1 MNELAEQCGGEN
13 LSSFLIKP
21 VQRLLRYKLL
31 MRDVFKCTDRRHQ
44 DYEPMKAAIDKL
56 QVVSLKVDEAAGLLD
71 DKSKLESSKS
81 SPTNQRRRRHRR
93 MISRQIDEE
102 GEDWKRLSSRS
113 LKMSRA
119 SVVPT
124 VSASVRLPPGLPP
137 SPPKTQSPDE
147 RTRLRSV
154 VTNISSKS
162 DLKVSRASV
171 APTMSVRI
179 FHHICYSTT
188 LKQFT
193 NPNRSLLYTH
203 QYHHPHHHL
212 KLEHRMSVPDFEVLF
227 RVYSRR
233 VLYEMDPLSYLQE
246 LNPDEMGNSTERQNL
261 SPIQEHESD
270 EFRNYHQHVKM

>member
-102 GEDWKRLSSRS
+102 GEDSKRLSSRS
-113 LKMSRA
+113 LKTSRA

-137 SPPKTQSPDE
+137 SPPKSQSPDE

-154 VTNISSKS
+154 VTNISSKT
-162 DLKVSRASV
+162 DMKVSRASV
-171 APTMSVRI
+171 APTMSVRTFFF
-179 FHHICYSTT
+179 FHPCYKYNSHN
-188 LKQFT
+188 Q
-193 NPNRSLLYTH
+193 NRSPLYIH
-203 QYHHPHHHL
+203 QYHYPHHHL
-212 KLEHRMSVPDFEVLF
+212 KHEHPMSVPDFEVLF
-227 RVYSRR
+227 RDYSRR
-233 VLYEMDPLSYLQE
+233 VLYEMDP
-246 LNPDEMGNSTERQNL
+246 
-261 SPIQEHESD
+261 
-270 EFRNYHQHVKM
+270 